1 MVPWAERGAALL
13 YFTGN
18 DIFNRS
24 LRLLASKK
32 GFRLNQSG
40 LYKDVLRGRD
50 RTKFTDGVL
59 VESESEEKIF
69 EILGVPY
76 RPPEHRIC

>member
-1 MVPWAERGAALL
+1 
-13 YFTGN
+13 
-18 DIFNRS
+18 
-24 LRLLASKK
+24 LASKK

-50 RTKFTDGVL
+50 RTKFTEGVL
-59 VESESEEKIF
+59 VESESEERIF